1 MGLLLPKHQ
10 TLLLFLRGIWLRK
23 WRDGFANLSGN
34 HASRK
39 QSKKSCDILLLFDDN
54 GSAKQWFPNK
64 HGDSRHPVLRCC
76 WYGAGLFWPPTM
88 SVQHSRRRGGAGQE
102 LHDEAVGDGPRLA
115 SFRGLVALAIQ
126 LGSVAAAALAT
137 ASSPIAFRT
146 R

>member
-10 TLLLFLRGIWLRK
+10 TLLLFLRGIWLCK

-54 GSAKQWFPNK
+54 RSAKQWFPNK
-64 HGDSRHPVLRCC
+64 HVDSRHPVLRCC
-76 WYGAGLFWPPTM
+76 WHGAGLFWPPTM

-102 LHDEAVGDGPRLA
+102 LHDEAVGDGPPRLA

-126 LGSVAAAALAT
+126 LGSVAAAALA
-137 ASSPIAFRT
+137 
-146 R
+146 